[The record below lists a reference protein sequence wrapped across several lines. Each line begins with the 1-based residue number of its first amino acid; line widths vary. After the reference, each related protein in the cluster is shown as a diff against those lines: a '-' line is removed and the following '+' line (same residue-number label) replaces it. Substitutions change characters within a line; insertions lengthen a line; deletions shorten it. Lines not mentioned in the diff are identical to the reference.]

1 MWTKLYLS
9 SQSNKD
15 NQSVWEASWLRL
27 DPNPCDQ
34 MARLCVQYFAG
45 FSKENLPICFSLR
58 SNFFPKLC
66 KSSRNSQRLLQ
77 FCPSGEMLPN
87 LVTLTTTGT
96 APINC
101 KVVFAR
107 LGCTQLYLRF
117 ALNPSQGV
125 KDPLRKHKIWCTIK
139 VWFWCHKWPNPKKP
153 RFHQNALVGIV

>member
-1 MWTKLYLS
+1 MLRDSNSKSWKIFHKNFCSKYFKGFWRCHLIYRQILRYDIF
-9 SQSNKD
+9 QNKD
-15 NQSVWEASWLRL
+15 STIL
-27 DPNPCDQ
+27 
-34 MARLCVQYFAG
+34 
-45 FSKENLPICFSLR
+45 
-58 SNFFPKLC
+58 